1 MTIKKISTLLFISL
15 LLLLS
20 ASIAW
25 AAAVPEDTTVSFS
38 LTNKTAQAGESF
50 TVYLMVDENSGKG
63 FDVAEFMLSFDNTY
77 LEALNADINPDL
89 SFMFVP
95 NLAKKVEGNKQD
107 IMMVFAGGTPL
118 TGTGGLASL
127 EFKLKDNAPKGTVID
142 LDFVDSNKVALSTGG
157 TVSFSVNG
165 GKITVGSST
174 DQEEFP
180 AIVGQVPQTPI
191 PTTTDPGTDP
201 ANTTNP
207 SNPTNPTDPGNADN
221 SDLTDPSAQ
230 IEPEPY
236 LDNTVDSN
244 PSDTQ
249 QASPGQPVS
258 GSSGSGGKNNN
269 AAIIWGIIGALI
281 VAAGIFLLVRKPK
294 NQNVSFNPANSNQEN
309 ADKEP
314 ESKE

>member
-1 MTIKKISTLLFISL
+1 
-15 LLLLS
+15 
-20 ASIAW
+20 
-25 AAAVPEDTTVSFS
+25 
-38 LTNKTAQAGESF
+38 
-50 TVYLMVDENSGKG
+50 
-63 FDVAEFMLSFDNTY
+63 
-77 LEALNADINPDL
+77 
-89 SFMFVP
+89 
-95 NLAKKVEGNKQD
+95 
-107 IMMVFAGGTPL
+107 
-118 TGTGGLASL
+118 
-127 EFKLKDNAPKGTVID
+127 
-142 LDFVDSNKVALSTGG
+142 
-157 TVSFSVNG
+157 VNG